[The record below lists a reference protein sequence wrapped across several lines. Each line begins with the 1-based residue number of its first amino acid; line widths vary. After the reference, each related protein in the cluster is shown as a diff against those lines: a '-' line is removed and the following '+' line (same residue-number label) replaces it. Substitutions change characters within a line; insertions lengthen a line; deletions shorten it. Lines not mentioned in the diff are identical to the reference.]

1 MHLEP
6 SQSSKMELCAKIVN
20 DFQLLNIFAKKLD
33 LRYFSGFW
41 ISLYFIQYT
50 RDDKKNLNV
59 LFKMI
64 FWNLSLWLLEDLYW
78 IYALCIIYALYIYS
92 ESTYPHMLVSMV
104 KPQMKFQIICI
115 HYSLFMEMLPW
126 LPITGLCIIDIVK
139 INLKNKH
146 IFS

>member
-1 MHLEP
+1 MERKFHPLKTEQTINITEVHLEP

-78 IYALCIIYALYIYS
+78 IYASALLNLLI
-92 ESTYPHMLVSMV
+92 P
-104 KPQMKFQIICI
+104 ICLSLWWNHKWSFKLFAFII
-115 HYSLFMEMLPW
+115 HYSWNCCL
-126 LPITGLCIIDIVK
+126 GCQ
-139 INLKNKH
+139 
-146 IFS
+146 